1 MESNSVLIDEFKE
14 LFLCTDELQLILS
27 GYKKVDFK
35 KGDFILKK
43 GSVVN
48 NYYLVE
54 KGFLRSFV
62 IDTDGNEVTTNFYL
76 EGSMILEET
85 SFFLRTPTKEY
96 IQVVEDCELW
106 LKDFDTFQ
114 EHFNQSEKY
123 REWGRAHLAQNFFKF
138 KEHSLAM
145 ITESATNRYKNL
157 LKSRPEII
165 KKASLKH
172 IASFLGITDTSLS
185 RIRKGITK

>member
-1 MESNSVLIDEFKE
+1 MESNSVLFDEFKE
-14 LFLCTDELQLILS
+14 LLLCTDELQLILS

-35 KGDFILKK
+35 KGDFIFKN

-62 IDTDGNEVTTNFYL
+62 IDIDGNEVTTNFYL
-76 EGSMILEET
+76 KGNIILEET
-85 SFFLRTPTKEY
+85 SFFLRRPTKEY
-96 IQVVEDCELW
+96 VQVIEDCELW

-114 EHFNQSEKY
+114 DHFNQSEKY
-123 REWGRAHLAQNFFKF
+123 REWGRAHLAQNFFTF

-145 ITESATNRYKNL
+145 ITESATKRYKNL

>member
-1 MESNSVLIDEFKE
+1 MKNNSVLINEFKE
-14 LFLCTDELQLILS
+14 LFLSSDELKLILS
-27 GYKKVDFK
+27 GYKKNSFK
-35 KGDFILKK
+35 KGEYLIKQ
-43 GSVVN
+43 GVVVD

-62 IDTDGNEVTTNFYL
+62 IDVDGNEVTTNFYL
-76 EGSMILEET
+76 KGSMILEET

-106 LKDFDTFQ
+106 TKDFDTFQ
-114 EHFNQSEKY
+114 KHFNQSEKY
-123 REWGRAHLAQNFFKF
+123 RAWGREQLAKNFFEYKN
-138 KEHSLAM
+138 HSLTI
-145 ITESATNRYKNL
+145 ITETATNRYKTL
-157 LKSRPEII
+157 LNNKPEII

-185 RIRKGITK
+185 RIRKEITK